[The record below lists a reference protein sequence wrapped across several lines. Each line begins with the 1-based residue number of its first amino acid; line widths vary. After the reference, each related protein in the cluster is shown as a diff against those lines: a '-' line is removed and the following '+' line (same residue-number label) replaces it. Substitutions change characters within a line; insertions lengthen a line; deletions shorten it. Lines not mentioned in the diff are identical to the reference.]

1 MGHIHNGKSSATFLD
16 SDEILSDLNLE
27 GNETFMDAGC
37 GDGYI
42 AIKAIEEYLPEGKVY
57 AVDSYDKSI
66 EELEIY
72 KKENSLENLINI
84 EADITK
90 TIPGVDNDSID
101 VALMVNVFHGFTSEN
116 RNDVLSEFSRILK
129 INGKLAIMDFKPIEM
144 QRGPPVNIRYS
155 PEELEE
161 IFSNNNY
168 KKIYLNEDIG
178 EEIPEGKSH
187 YLIIFEKR

>member
-1 MGHIHNGKSSATFLD
+1 MGHIHHGKSSATFLD

>member
-1 MGHIHNGKSSATFLD
+1 MGHVHHGKSSATFLD
-16 SDEILSDLNLE
+16 SDEILSGLNLK

-37 GDGYI
+37 GDGHI
-42 AIKAIEEYLPEGKVY
+42 AIKAMEKYLPDGRVY

-72 KKENSLENLINI
+72 KSENNLENLTNI

-90 TIPGVDNDSID
+90 SIPGVENDSID

-116 RNDVLSEFSRILK
+116 RDDVISEFGRILK
-129 INGKLAIMDFKPIEM
+129 TNGRFAIMDFKPIEM
-144 QRGPPVNIRYS
+144 QRGPPVNIKYS

-161 IFSNNNY
+161 IFVNHNF
-168 KKIYLNEDIG
+168 KKIYLNEEMG
-178 EEIPEGKSH
+178 EEIPEGRSH

>member
-1 MGHIHNGKSSATFLD
+1 MGHVHHGKSSATFLD
-16 SDEILSDLNLE
+16 SDEILSGLNLM
-27 GNETFMDAGC
+27 GDETFIDAGC

-42 AIKAIEEYLPEGKVY
+42 AIKAMEKYLPDGRVY

-72 KKENSLENLINI
+72 KRENNLENLTNI

-90 TIPGVDNDSID
+90 SIPGVENDSID

-116 RNDVLSEFSRILK
+116 RDDVISEFRRILK
-129 INGKLAIMDFKPIEM
+129 INGRLAIMDFKPVEM
-144 QRGPPVNIRYS
+144 QRGPPVNIKYS
-155 PEELEE
+155 PKELEE
-161 IFSNNNY
+161 IFGNHNF

-178 EEIPEGKSH
+178 EEIPEGRSH